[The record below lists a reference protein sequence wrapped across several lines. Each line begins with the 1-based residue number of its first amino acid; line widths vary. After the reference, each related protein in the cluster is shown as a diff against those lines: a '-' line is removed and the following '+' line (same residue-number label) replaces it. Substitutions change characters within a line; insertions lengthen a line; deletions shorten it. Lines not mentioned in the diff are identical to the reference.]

1 MATVYL
7 IESLT
12 ETQRLTK
19 QGCLS
24 ILIQAMALIMANNGK
39 AMTLEQQEIQ
49 SLKKQLWRA
58 KRDNRNPK
66 KGNSL
71 VRYGL
76 LDHYIDH
83 YIMS

>member
-24 ILIQAMALIMANNGK
+24 ILIQATCIKIDKQPCLVSLWVSVEDSIRQTVARIGKTAQCTEMAN
-39 AMTLEQQEIQ
+39 
-49 SLKKQLWRA
+49 SLC
-58 KRDNRNPK
+58 
-66 KGNSL
+66 
-71 VRYGL
+71 
-76 LDHYIDH
+76 
-83 YIMS
+83 